1 MSSSIERGG
10 PGAGPPTRR
19 GGTGIFAVRPIT
31 ALIEETGKEG
41 QALKRTVG
49 TMDLTALGLGAII
62 GTGIFVVIGKGA
74 ALAGPALILSF
85 VLAGVTC
92 VFSALC
98 YAELSAAIPVAGSAY
113 TYAYATLGE
122 IIAWI
127 IGWDLILEYGVS
139 VAAVAVGWGGNFNIF
154 LHEAFGFRIPDAL
167 STAREEGGILNLPA
181 VFIVLAVMLLLVRG
195 AKESARVNTIMVGVK
210 LVVLAFFIIVAFAN
224 FKTGNLHPFNPHGRD
239 GVVTAASIVFFAFI
253 GFDAISTG
261 SEETKNPGR
270 SLPIAI
276 IGALGIATFLY
287 VLTSLGAVG
296 LLPADQ
302 LSKSDAPLATALQK
316 GAGISWAAA
325 VLAFGALVSI
335 TSVILAVYYGQTR
348 IFFSMARD
356 GLMPTRL
363 AKVHPRT
370 GAPVLITVAFG
381 VLIAILAAVAPLG
394 QIVELVNIGTLF
406 AFVLVNIGVIVLR
419 RTRPE
424 MERPFKVPL
433 VPYVPILGLLF
444 TFYLMSK
451 LPALTWVRFVVWLL
465 LGLVIYALYGY
476 KHSRLRHGGT
486 YSE

>member
-1 MSSSIERGG
+1 M
-10 PGAGPPTRR
+10 
-19 GGTGIFAVRPIT
+19 
-31 ALIEETGKEG
+31 
-41 QALKRTVG
+41 
-49 TMDLTALGLGAII
+49 
-62 GTGIFVVIGKGA
+62 
-74 ALAGPALILSF
+74 
-85 VLAGVTC
+85 
-92 VFSALC
+92 
-98 YAELSAAIPVAGSAY
+98 SAY

-122 IIAWI
+122 IVAWI

-139 VAAVAVGWGGNFNIF
+139 VAAVAVGWGGNFNVF

-167 STAREEGGILNLPA
+167 STAREEGRNP
-181 VFIVLAVMLLLVRG
+181 
-195 AKESARVNTIMVGVK
+195 ESAGRVHRAGRDAAAGPGRQGERTGQHDHGGGQ
-210 LVVLAFFIIVAFAN
+210 AGRAGRFIIVAFAN
-224 FKTGNLHPFNPHGRD
+224 FKSGNLHPFNPHGRD

-433 VPYVPILGLLF
+433 VPFVPILGLLF

>member
-1 MSSSIERGG
+1 
-10 PGAGPPTRR
+10 
-19 GGTGIFAVRPIT
+19 
-31 ALIEETGKEG
+31 
-41 QALKRTVG
+41 
-49 TMDLTALGLGAII
+49 
-62 GTGIFVVIGKGA
+62 
-74 ALAGPALILSF
+74 
-85 VLAGVTC
+85 
-92 VFSALC
+92 
-98 YAELSAAIPVAGSAY
+98 
-113 TYAYATLGE
+113 
-122 IIAWI
+122 
-127 IGWDLILEYGVS
+127 
-139 VAAVAVGWGGNFNIF
+139 
-154 LHEAFGFRIPDAL
+154 
-167 STAREEGGILNLPA
+167 
-181 VFIVLAVMLLLVRG
+181 
-195 AKESARVNTIMVGVK
+195 VK
-210 LVVLAFFIIVAFAN
+210 LVVLAFFIIVAFFN
-224 FKTGNLHPFNPHGRD
+224 FKSANLHPFNPHGRS

-276 IGALGIATFLY
+276 IGALGIATLLY
-287 VLTSLGAVG
+287 VLTTLGAVG
-296 LLPADQ
+296 LLPVDQ
-302 LSKSDAPLATALQK
+302 FKGSDAPLATALQK

-433 VPYVPILGLLF
+433 VPFVPILGLLF

-451 LPALTWVRFVVWLL
+451 LPALTWLRFVIWLV

-486 YSE
+486 YG